1 MRAPPALTISNAG
14 YSVRGCTLLRDV
26 SFVSAANTCTALLGA
41 NGAGK
46 TTLLRLCHGLIE
58 PDSGEVRW
66 GREKPRGMGRRIA
79 MVFQRPCLL
88 RRSAREN
95 IEYVLR
101 THRFSRAERRRRVD
115 RAFAQVGLEYC
126 IDRQARLLSGGEQQ
140 RLAIARACALDPDII
155 LLDEPTA
162 KLDIESIVMVGE
174 VIAGLK
180 ESGVK
185 VILGSH
191 NFSQVRK
198 LCDEVVFLDKGR
210 LVAHA
215 SCNDFFSDKGSD
227 ERVCEFIR
235 LQASF

>member
-1 MRAPPALTISNAG
+1 MRVPALTISNLSYA
-14 YSVRGCTLLRDV
+14 VRGCTLLHDV
-26 SFVSAANTCTALLGA
+26 SLVSEADTCTALLGA

-58 PDSGEVRW
+58 PGSGEVRW
-66 GREKPRGMGRRIA
+66 GREKPREMGRRIA
-79 MVFQRPCLL
+79 MVFQKPCLL

-95 IEYVLR
+95 MEYVLR
-101 THRFSRAERRRRVD
+101 THRFSRAERQRRAD
-115 RAFAQVGLEYC
+115 RALARVGLEYC
-126 IDRQARLLSGGEQQ
+126 AERQARLLSGGEQQ
-140 RLAIARACALDPDII
+140 RLAIARACVLDPDII

-162 KLDIESIVMVGE
+162 KLDMESIVMVE
-174 VIAGLK
+174 RVIAGLK

-198 LCDEVVFLDKGR
+198 LCDEVIFLDKGR
-210 LVAHA
+210 LVAHTTCA
-215 SCNDFFSDKGSD
+215 DFFSDKGSD
-227 ERVCEFIR
+227 KRICEFVR